1 MDHNNMTE
9 RVKVRLCTFLACFIA
24 IATAFVLA
32 EGCGWQE
39 KKSKSESERSDGERE
54 RERKRE
60 GERDTLAYSSFLARF
75 YQSSSLPTQD
85 PGALNSQGH

>member
-1 MDHNNMTE
+1 MTE

-39 KKSKSESERSDGERE
+39 KKSKSESERSDGERGRERGRE
-54 RERKRE
+54 REKE
-60 GERDTLAYSSFLARF
+60 TLWLTPLSWRGSTN
-75 YQSSSLPTQD
+75 P
-85 PGALNSQGH
+85 ALCQLKTLGL